1 MNRTPLFVLGIV
13 VVVLGIIGFSSI
25 FTVNQ
30 AQQALVLQFG
40 KVIRTIKKPGLN
52 FKIPLVQNV
61 LYFDKRVLDFDNP
74 AEEVPTLD
82 QKQLVVDAF
91 SRYRIVDPLLF
102 FQRVRNEQGMEERL
116 RTIINTN
123 LRNEIGAV
131 PLSAIMTSKRAQ
143 EMEVIARQV
152 DKEARDFG
160 IRVLD
165 VRIRRVDLPEEN
177 SQAIFRRMQ
186 TQREQAA
193 RKIRAQGAAEK
204 KRIRADGDRQRRI
217 IIAEAKRT
225 GEILRG
231 EGDGKAQAIYNKSY
245 GQDPAFFDFYV
256 SMRAYRAAFSAG
268 TTRYIGPPTGD
279 FFRFF
284 GDSRGEGI
292 LGKSTLG
299 EDTLSKSLLGKTAPV
314 KGTPAKSVPAKSAPG
329 TGVTGKTSE

>member
-1 MNRTPLFVLGIV
+1 MNRTVLFALGIA
-13 VVVLGIIGFSSI
+13 VVVLGIVGFSSI
-25 FTVNQ
+25 FTVYQ
-30 AQQALVLQFG
+30 AEQALVLQFG
-40 KVIRTIKKPGLN
+40 KVVRPVKTPGLH
-52 FKIPLVQNV
+52 FKIPFVQNV

-91 SRYRIVDPLLF
+91 ARYRIVDPLLF
-102 FQRVRNEQGMEERL
+102 FQRVLNEQGMEARL

-131 PLSAIMTSKRAQ
+131 PLSAIMTAKRAQ
-143 EMEVIARQV
+143 QMEVIARQV
-152 DKEARDFG
+152 DKEGRDFG

-165 VRIRRVDLPEEN
+165 VRIRRVDLPPEN

-231 EGDGKAQAIYNKSY
+231 EGDGKAQEIYNRVY

-256 SMRAYRAAFSAG
+256 SMRAYREGLASG

-284 GDSRGEGI
+284 NDARGKGI

-299 EDTLSKSLLGKTAPV
+299 KGAKGKT
-314 KGTPAKSVPAKSAPG
+314 G
-329 TGVTGKTSE
+329 E